1 VKKFLVHGIEF
12 SEGDNKMNMQPVI
25 SRAIS
30 AVGYDETTRRMK
42 IRFTSGSGKAYDFC
56 NVPKHIYESLLSA
69 SSKGTYYNNH
79 IRDRYQC

>member
-1 VKKFLVHGIEF
+1 
-12 SEGDNKMNMQPVI
+12 MNMQPVR

-42 IRFTSGSGKAYDFC
+42 IQFTNRGTYDFC
-56 NVPKHIYESLLSA
+56 NVPKDIYEGLLLA
-69 SSKGTYYNNH
+69 DSKGTYYHNH